1 MCAFCHGRW
10 YVPTHRHQQ
19 ILVPIVIV
27 TACCGPW
34 RATQHF
40 SCEPVEVDDNSLG
53 RRGRGSVASVCGKG
67 WITRAEHESN
77 GGAHFLKI
85 ESALLECTSFANCG
99 ELRRI
104 HMQRAASTVTRVVAL
119 SLDQGTTCCVLSRH
133 RHGHRHRSPLMPLVA
148 ALAGGRAAA

>member
-1 MCAFCHGRW
+1 MRILPRSLVRT
-10 YVPTHRHQQ
+10 YTPPDQQ

-104 HMQRAASTVTRVVAL
+104 HMQRAASTVTP
-119 SLDQGTTCCVLSRH
+119 STSRLI
-133 RHGHRHRSPLMPLVA
+133 RAQPA
-148 ALAGGRAAA
+148 AFSHATVTATATAAR